1 MSVVNCSIYGVRHE
15 RSKLIYYI
23 TYDMALRAPQ
33 PPVMNPRNIDIQEIR
48 NGIIDH
54 MVDHVAERAIDRAL
68 SDIDAKTQEL
78 HAQMVSAYRDLT
90 LELKDTIH
98 SYKKKMTKMM
108 DAKIQELNEIQPTVV
123 VMVEHRDTRPI
134 QQHAVVDLLVA
145 FAAFSALVYVLSM

>member
-1 MSVVNCSIYGVRHE
+1 
-15 RSKLIYYI
+15 
-23 TYDMALRAPQ
+23 MALRAPQ

-108 DAKIQELNEIQPTVV
+108 DAKIQELNEIQPTVM